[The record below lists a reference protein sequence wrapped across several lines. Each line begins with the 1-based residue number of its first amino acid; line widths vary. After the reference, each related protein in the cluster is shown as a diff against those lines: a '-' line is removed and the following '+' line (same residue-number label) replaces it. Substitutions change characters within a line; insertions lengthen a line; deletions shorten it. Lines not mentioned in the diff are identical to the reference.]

1 MTNCGTDKKYFKK
14 LLLIDLDGVLNLY
27 NGKYDANKISKIRP
41 GTLDFIKK
49 LHQDY
54 RILIFTA
61 RDIKTTIEWLKEND
75 LNNYIEEV
83 TNIKNPF
90 ASVILDDRA
99 INFDGDYNKAYN
111 LIKNFQPYW
120 KKLKIK

>member
-54 RILIFTA
+54 RISIFTA

-111 LIKNFQPYW
+111 SIKNFQPYW

>member
-41 GTLDFIKK
+41 RTLDFIKK

-54 RILIFTA
+54 RISIFTA

-111 LIKNFQPYW
+111 SIKNFQPYW

>member
-54 RILIFTA
+54 RISIFTA
-61 RDIKTTIEWLKEND
+61 RDIKTTIE
-75 LNNYIEEV
+75 NYKYYNAAIEEV
-83 TNIKNPF
+83 YIPETKHLPQLEAPDEMIEQINIFLCDK
-90 ASVILDDRA
+90 
-99 INFDGDYNKAYN
+99 
-111 LIKNFQPYW
+111 
-120 KKLKIK
+120 